1 MFSKNRF
8 LQSRYMG
15 FFFIIISIALFLVF
29 QLYIVKTASIK
40 LPNGNYSEYFELV
53 SSSKIYFYGILVIVF
68 IGGII
73 NLVVPPKPKEK
84 IDKTEDAGS
93 NK

>member
-29 QLYIVKTASIK
+29 QLYIVKVASTK
-40 LPNGNYSEYFELV
+40 LPNGNYNELYGLV
-53 SSSKIYFYGILVIVF
+53 SSSKIYFYGILAIVF

-73 NLVVPPKPKEK
+73 NLFVPQKPKEK